1 MHSAEFGMDLRSTP
15 SSIPLTGAKWARKS
29 EAYAT
34 LVADHLCP
42 QTVWLDAGCGSRLLE
57 NDMDPLEDWL
67 ASQCKS
73 LFGMDIAVTS
83 HRNIKSLLQGS
94 LYQLPFLD
102 SSLDLITCR
111 MVVEHLDRPRFAFS
125 EVARC
130 LRPGGACIVM
140 TPNLGNYGVFGNA
153 IATKLL
159 PDKLRLRMVHATDSR
174 SDEDI
179 FPVRYKAKT
188 MNRIIRLLTA
198 AGLQVHERIGI
209 RQHGPYFRKYSS
221 LEQVLMKL
229 TPVYVLMVC
238 AHRRGPNSARGDVPC
253 AREQATDPSDKHT

>member
-1 MHSAEFGMDLRSTP
+1 MDSAKLSMDRSHP
-15 SSIPLTGAKWARKS
+15 SSIPLTGAKWALKS
-29 EAYAT
+29 EAYASLIAEHFRPHT
-34 LVADHLCP
+34 A
-42 QTVWLDAGCGSRLLE
+42 WLDAGCGSRLLE
-57 NDMDPLEDWL
+57 NDMDPLEGWL
-67 ASQCKS
+67 GTQCKS
-73 LFGMDIAVTS
+73 LFGMDVAVTS

-111 MVVEHLDRPRFAFS
+111 MVVEHLHRPQLAFS

-140 TPNLGNYGVFGNA
+140 TRFLGITSLRKRNRDQA
-153 IATKLL
+153 IAGQSA
-159 PDKLRLRMVHATDSR
+159 PSDRASYPSR

-179 FPVRYKAKT
+179 FPVRYKANT
-188 MNRIIRLLTA
+188 MGRLTRLLTA
-198 AGLQVHERIGI
+198 SGLQVHERIGI

-229 TPVYVLMVC
+229 TPVYVLLVC
-238 AHRRGPNSARGDVPC
+238 AHKVEPSAGDKI
-253 AREQATDPSDKHT
+253 TTLTPSD

>member
-1 MHSAEFGMDLRSTP
+1 MNLLSHT
-15 SSIPLTGAKWARKS
+15 SSIPLTGAKWALKS
-29 EAYAT
+29 EAYAS
-34 LVADHLCP
+34 LIAEHLAP
-42 QTVWLDAGCGSRLLE
+42 HTAWLDAGCGSRLLE
-57 NDMDPLEDWL
+57 NDMDPVEGWL

-73 LFGMDIAVTS
+73 LFGMDVAVTS

-111 MVVEHLDRPRFAFS
+111 MMVEHLDRPQFAFA
-125 EVARC
+125 EVARW

-140 TPNLGNYGVFGNA
+140 TPNLGNYGVFGND

-159 PDKLRLRMVHATDSR
+159 PDKVRLRIVHATDSR

-179 FPVRYKAKT
+179 FPVRYKANT
-188 MNRIIRLLTA
+188 MNCLTGLLTA

-209 RQHGPYFRKYSS
+209 RQHGPYFRKYSL
-221 LEQVLMKL
+221 LEQVLIKL
-229 TPVYVLMVC
+229 TPVYVLLVC
-238 AHRRGPNSARGDVPC
+238 AHKVEPSAR
-253 AREQATDPSDKHT
+253 AKMTTDPSDKHS